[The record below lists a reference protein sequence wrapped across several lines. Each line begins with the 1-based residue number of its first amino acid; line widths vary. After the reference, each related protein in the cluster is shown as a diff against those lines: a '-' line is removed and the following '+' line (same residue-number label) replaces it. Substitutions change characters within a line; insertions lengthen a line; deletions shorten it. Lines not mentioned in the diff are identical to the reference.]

1 GEYAGASDRTA
12 VEGKAAWVIGTQ
24 QMTTIG
30 DSLVNCHFLER
41 LLGFT
46 LTQKWVDMINPV
58 TGFGY
63 TLEELTTVAERIL
76 DLERA
81 FNVRTGIRRKDDTLP
96 RRFLEEPI
104 PEGPSKGMH
113 TDEQTLNRML
123 DDFYALK
130 GWDPKTGIP
139 TREKLTRMGLEDVA
153 DCLARSGIGC

>member
-1 GEYAGASDRTA
+1 
-12 VEGKAAWVIGTQ
+12 
-24 QMTTIG
+24 
-30 DSLVNCHFLER
+30 
-41 LLGFT
+41 
-46 LTQKWVDMINPV
+46 
-58 TGFGY
+58 
-63 TLEELTTVAERIL
+63 
-76 DLERA
+76 
-81 FNVRTGIRRKDDTLP
+81 GIRRKDDTLP